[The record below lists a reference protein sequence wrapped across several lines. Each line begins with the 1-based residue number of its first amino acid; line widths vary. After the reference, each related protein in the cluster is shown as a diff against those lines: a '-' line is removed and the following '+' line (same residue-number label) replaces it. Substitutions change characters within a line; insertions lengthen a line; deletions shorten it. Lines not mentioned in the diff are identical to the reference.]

1 MASNLCRLF
10 SSSALKLT
18 FSHTRSD
25 QLTRSLSNSVNRL
38 ICSATQQPHPL
49 EENPKQSHKQRLRK
63 RISKTKAR
71 KKIKKTTNDYDDNGN
86 FVNKATGEVGGPR
99 GPEPTRFGDWEK
111 NGRCCDF

>member
-1 MASNLCRLF
+1 MVSNLCRLL

-25 QLTRSLSNSVNRL
+25 PLTRSLSNPVSQL

-49 EENPKQSHKQRLRK
+49 EQNLNKPQ
-63 RISKTKAR
+63 AD
-71 KKIKKTTNDYDDNGN
+71 TNEKDFPNESQEDNQDDNYDDSGN

-99 GPEPTRFGDWEK
+99 GPKPTRFDDWEK
-111 NGRCCDF
+111 NGRCSNF